1 MRGGLMRRP
10 VGHRS
15 PVAPRVARIVTAI
28 VAVGSLAALAA
39 PVGATQAGGVSAAAE
54 PSATPVRV
62 DDGAPSAS
70 AAPQVVTKESTC
82 DGYTVRVVTR
92 PDAYEDPPPLPDP
105 PASLTVLAEDG
116 TAVHT
121 WTAPDI
127 ASSASVYFC
136 RDLLGDG
143 TKQLAYSVFSGGAHC
158 CYSFVV
164 LRLGNP
170 VTELLRTDLLD
181 AGGATPSQLDGSGP
195 LELVTD
201 DYRLEY
207 LGDVPFYFTSTFPR
221 IWAYRDGRYVEAT
234 RDFPA
239 YLRADQKRSLKQLAS
254 EGRQAWCTSDPN
266 CLRAWGLHFVAVS
279 LLLGQPT
286 SVISRLPVKLAL
298 RRWML
303 RYRPIVARILR
314 S

>member
-1 MRGGLMRRP
+1 MRRP
-10 VGHRS
+10 VGALS
-15 PVAPRVARIVTAI
+15 PHAPRIAKT
-28 VAVGSLAALAA
+28 GSVLVVIGLLAALAA
-39 PVGATQAGGVSAAAE
+39 PVGAAPADGAAAAAE

-62 DDGAPSAS
+62 DESAPPSAS
-70 AAPQVVTKESTC
+70 LAPKVATNETTC

-92 PDAYEDPPPLPDP
+92 PDAYDDPPPVPDP

-127 ASSASVYFC
+127 WSFARVAFC
-136 RDLLGDG
+136 EDILGDG
-143 TKQLAYSVFSGGAHC
+143 TKQLAYTVFTGGAHC
-158 CYSFVV
+158 CYTLAV

-170 VTELLRTDLLD
+170 VAELLRADLLD
-181 AGGATPSQLDGSGP
+181 SGGATPQQLNGKGP
-195 LELVTD
+195 LELVAA

-207 LGDVPFYFTSTFPR
+207 LGDVPFADTSTFPR
-221 IWAYRDGRYVEAT
+221 IWTFRDGRYVEAT
-234 RDFPA
+234 REFPA
-239 YLRADQKRSLKQLAS
+239 YLRADQKASLKVLAKV
-254 EGRQAWCTSDPN
+254 RTQAWCRSDPN

-286 SVISRLPVKLAL
+286 SVISRLPVDLAL